1 MKEHM
6 KKEEMFQISDKAFF
20 DKKSGNN
27 YIYDPYTEE
36 SKKIENSIDASMISE
51 QKLMFTS
58 NTSNSPYVTG
68 NLVTEPFKS
77 THTTIRNL
85 EDQIVKMEN
94 DLDRIK
100 RQLKALK
107 GSNPEKKYPRRTL
120 KKEQS

>member
-20 DKKSGNN
+20 DKKSGHN

-58 NTSNSPYVTG
+58 NTGNSTYVTG
-68 NLVTEPFKS
+68 NLVIEEPRS
-77 THTTIRNL
+77 AHITIKNL
-85 EDQIVKMEN
+85 EDKIVNMQD

-100 RQLKALK
+100 RQLNALK
-107 GSNPEKKYPRRTL
+107 GSDPEKKYPRRTL

>member
-6 KKEEMFQISDKAFF
+6 KKEDIFQISDKAFF
-20 DKKSGNN
+20 DKKSGHN

-36 SKKIENSIDASMISE
+36 SKKIENSIDASMISK

-58 NTSNSPYVTG
+58 NTGNSTYVTV
-68 NLVTEPFKS
+68 NLVIEEPRS
-77 THTTIRNL
+77 VYITIKNL
-85 EDQIVKMEN
+85 EDKIVNMQD

-100 RQLKALK
+100 RQLNALK
-107 GSNPEKKYPRRTL
+107 GSDPEKKYPRRTL